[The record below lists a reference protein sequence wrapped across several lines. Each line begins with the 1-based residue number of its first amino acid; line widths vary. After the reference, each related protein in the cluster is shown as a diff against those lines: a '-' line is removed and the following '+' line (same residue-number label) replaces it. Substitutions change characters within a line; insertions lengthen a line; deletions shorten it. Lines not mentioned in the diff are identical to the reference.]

1 MGTRDTSQQVTINS
15 RKGGDKKGRVRK
27 EDVKEYIKKQSSFY
41 FILRWE
47 SILI

>member
-1 MGTRDTSQQVTINS
+1 MVVN
-15 RKGGDKKGRVRK
+15 KGESVRK
-27 EDVKEYIKKQSSFY
+27 MFEEDVKEYIKKQSSFY